1 MIDKCVE
8 SGMVQ
13 VLQIAPNATY
23 LFKSASLALPVCAL
37 RIVNEDF
44 NQLRM
49 GTENGIAH
57 NRPVNIDT
65 IKLLGASW
73 CQLVLAG
80 ARLSSYHY
88 YYTIFFACSNMLL
101 ISICTYYSL
110 LPYGMRRFPQL
121 RLRCGPRGMNTRPI
135 KYEKNNTQSAFIL
148 SLGIRQ

>member
-73 CQLVLAG
+73 C
-80 ARLSSYHY
+80 
-88 YYTIFFACSNMLL
+88 
-101 ISICTYYSL
+101 
-110 LPYGMRRFPQL
+110 
-121 RLRCGPRGMNTRPI
+121 
-135 KYEKNNTQSAFIL
+135 
-148 SLGIRQ
+148 